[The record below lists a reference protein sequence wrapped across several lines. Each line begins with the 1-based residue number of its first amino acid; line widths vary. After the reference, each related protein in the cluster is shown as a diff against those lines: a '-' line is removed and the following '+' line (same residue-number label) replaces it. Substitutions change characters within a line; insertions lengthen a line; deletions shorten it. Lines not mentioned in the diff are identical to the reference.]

1 MFKVLLKGALSH
13 RTRIIVGFI
22 LREPRTIS

>member
-1 MFKVLLKGALSH
+1 MFEVFLKGALSH

-22 LREPRTIS
+22 LREPKTIS